1 MKNATRKNGKNGEW
15 QRIMIN
21 IDELAEEWYA
31 KYDPA
36 FYPDKDDDPVSDYRD
51 CDEYEEFK
59 EFREWEETK

>member
-1 MKNATRKNGKNGEW
+1 
-15 QRIMIN
+15 MIN

-36 FYPDKDDDPVSDYRD
+36 FYPDEDDDPVPDYRD

>member
-1 MKNATRKNGKNGEW
+1 
-15 QRIMIN
+15 MIN

-36 FYPDKDDDPVSDYRD
+36 FYPDEDDDPVSDYRD

>member
-31 KYDPA
+31 EFDTAFDIDDEDTDDADYFDIDP
-36 FYPDKDDDPVSDYRD
+36 
-51 CDEYEEFK
+51 
-59 EFREWEETK
+59 WEE

>member
-15 QRIMIN
+15 QRIMIS

-36 FYPDKDDDPVSDYRD
+36 FYPDDDDESDYQD
-51 CDEYEEFK
+51 CDEYEEL
-59 EFREWEETK
+59 REWEETK